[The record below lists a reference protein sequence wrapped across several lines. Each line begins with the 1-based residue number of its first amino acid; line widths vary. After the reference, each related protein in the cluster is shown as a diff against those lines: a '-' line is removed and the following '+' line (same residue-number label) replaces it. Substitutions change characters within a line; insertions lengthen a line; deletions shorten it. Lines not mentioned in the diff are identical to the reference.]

1 MEHKSQMVE
10 DLSVFDQYK
19 PTTIYFDCEV
29 VSPLFMYGINK
40 NEPELREESFIG
52 ALHFWY
58 RALWGHLKPISEIK
72 LEEDILFGSNEK
84 AGILDIRLK
93 LKDVTSKSEY
103 YKPHKHTETIRDR
116 TISNYKKAISSG
128 SFQIEIS
135 QEVENLFKLSAILGG
150 FGGRSRRG
158 FGCLEIQT
166 FSSIQEVQNQIVDL
180 ISQIIPQTC
189 LSPSTGQNGETV
201 LAFPSSALGN
211 KYPFIEKIY
220 IRKSC
225 IKSLDQALIKIN
237 QSTSDLQKK
246 HNAEYNKQMGDGR
259 NRFASPVVATLVQ
272 VNDEYL
278 IIATKLKSV
287 PNVPNNINSSIDLPS
302 EYINLIMS

>member
-19 PTTIYFDCEV
+19 PTTIYFDSEV

-58 RALWGHLKPISEIK
+58 RALWGHSKSIKDIK
-72 LEEDILFGSNEK
+72 LEEDKLFGSNEK
-84 AGILDIRLK
+84 AGVLDLK
-93 LKDVTSKSEY
+93 IKQKSVVPKSEY
-103 YKPHKHTETIRDR
+103 YKPHKTDDQRNR
-116 TISNYKKAISSG
+116 KNALSSG

-135 QEVENLFKLSAILGG
+135 QEIENLFKLSAILGG

-166 FSSIQEVQNQIVDL
+166 FSSIQEVQNQIIDL
-180 ISQIIPQTC
+180 ISQIIPQPD
-189 LSPSTGQNGETV
+189 LSASKGEKEEIVLSFPLSATQNQ
-201 LAFPSSALGN
+201 
-211 KYPFIEKIY
+211 YPFVEKIH
-220 IRKSC
+220 IRKSS

-237 QSTSDLQKK
+237 KPTSDLQKK
-246 HNAEYNKQMGDGR
+246 HDKEYNRQMGDGSK
-259 NRFASPVVATLVQ
+259 RFASPVIATLVR
-272 VNDEYL
+272 VKNEYL

-287 PNVPNNINSSIDLPS
+287 PNSKSGRIDTSIDIPS